1 MEIVGGKMKIFI
13 ASEFR
18 CTVFKGKYY
27 LAPKAFTIYKRYAD
41 AFGKVTLC
49 CRFEEKE
56 KLMEGY
62 KEATFVSEI
71 VPIDSLYGV
80 LFGKYKNI
88 MTNEIK
94 KCDLVIARMPSII
107 AYRATDY
114 AKKVGVPYLAEL
126 MGDAWD
132 SYWNHD
138 LCGKFIAFYMDQKMK
153 KVAWQANY
161 SLYVTD
167 KYLQKR
173 YPCKNKG
180 INASNVVI
188 KSVDERVLEK
198 RIEKIRKFDKTKI
211 SLMTTGGVGVRHKG
225 QQFVIR
231 AIKELKKQGIEV
243 VYYLAGGGNQNYL
256 KKIALNEG
264 VEDNVIFLGELTVN
278 EVYKYIDLVDIYI
291 QPSLQEGL
299 PRSVIEA
306 MSRGC
311 PCIGSR
317 TAGTPELIENEYIFK
332 RSSVKGV
339 ESAVI
344 KILSENLEKIAQRN
358 FEFSK
363 RYKEDV
369 LSERRN
375 EYFYKIKN
383 EILF

>member
-1 MEIVGGKMKIFI
+1 MNIFI

-94 KCDLVIARMPSII
+94 KCDLVIVRMPSII
-107 AYRATDY
+107 AYRAADY
-114 AKKVGVPYLAEL
+114 AKTVGVPYLAEL

-138 LCGKFIAFYMDQKMK
+138 LCGKLIAFYMDQKMK
-153 KVAWQANY
+153 KIAWQANY

-180 INASNVVI
+180 INASNVFI

-198 RIEKIRKFDKTKI
+198 RIEKIEKFDKTNI
-211 SLMTTGGVGVRHKG
+211 SLMTTAAVDVRPKG
-225 QQFVIR
+225 QQFVIK
-231 AIKELKKQGIEV
+231 AIKGLKQHGIEV
-243 VYYLAGGGNQNYL
+243 KYSLAGGGDQSYL

-264 VEDNVIFLGELTVN
+264 VENNVIFLGELTIE
-278 EVYKYIDLVDIYI
+278 EVYKYIDLIDIYI

-317 TAGTPELIENEYIFK
+317 TAGTPELLENEYIFE
-332 RSSVKGV
+332 RASVKGI
-339 ESAVI
+339 EYEVI
-344 KILSENLEKIAQRN
+344 KILSENLEKIAHRN

-363 RYKEDV
+363 RYTEDV
-369 LSERRN
+369 LSKRRN
-375 EYFYKIKN
+375 QYFHKIKK

>member
-1 MEIVGGKMKIFI
+1 MSIFI

-18 CTVFKGKYY
+18 CTIFEGKYY

-41 AFGKVTLC
+41 VFGKVILC
-49 CRFEEKE
+49 CRFEKKE

-62 KEATFVSEI
+62 KEATFVIKI
-71 VPIDSLYGV
+71 VPIESLYSV
-80 LFGKYKNI
+80 LLGKYKNI

-94 KCDLVIARMPSII
+94 KCELVIARIPSII
-107 AYRATDY
+107 AYRAADY
-114 AKKVGVPYLAEL
+114 AKKAGVPYLAEL

-138 LCGKFIAFYMDQKMK
+138 IYGKCIALYMDQKMK
-153 KVAWQANY
+153 KIAWQADY

-173 YPCKNKG
+173 YPCKHNG

-188 KSVDERVLEK
+188 KSVDESILKE
-198 RIEKIRKFDKTKI
+198 RIRKIREFDKTKV
-211 SLMTTGGVGVRHKG
+211 SLMTTAAVDVRPKG

-231 AIKELKKQGIEV
+231 AIKELKKHGIEV
-243 VYYLAGGGNQNYL
+243 VYYLAGGGNQNFL
-256 KKIALNEG
+256 KKIALDEG
-264 VEDNVIFLGELTVN
+264 VENNVIFLGELTIE
-278 EVYKYIDLVDIYI
+278 EVYKYIDLVDIYV

-317 TAGTPELIENEYIFK
+317 TAGTPELIDDEYIFE
-332 RSSVKGV
+332 RSSVEGV
-339 ESAVI
+339 ELTVI
-344 KILSENLEKIAQRN
+344 KILSGNLEKIAQRN

-363 RYKEDV
+363 RYREDV
-369 LSERRN
+369 LNERRS
-375 EYFYKIKN
+375 EYFCKIKE
-383 EILF
+383 EITN